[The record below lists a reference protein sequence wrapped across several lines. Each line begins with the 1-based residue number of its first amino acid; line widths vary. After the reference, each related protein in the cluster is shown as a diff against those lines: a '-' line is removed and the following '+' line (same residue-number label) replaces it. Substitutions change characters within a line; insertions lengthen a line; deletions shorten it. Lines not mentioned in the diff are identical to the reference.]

1 MVIGVDEG
9 GECWAW
15 WIDASRDPEHLETKT
30 LTGVDRGQVIYSAG
44 GRGNT

>member
-15 WIDASRDPEHLETKT
+15 WIDADPEHLETRT
-30 LTGVDRGQVIYSAG
+30 LTGVEWGKVIYSAG
-44 GRGNT
+44 GCGNT